1 MSDLKKE
8 DKMSNNMNHTENNE
22 NFWSEQ
28 NKSAFQKNLNDIFM
42 INPHYEQKILK
53 ESLALQSLAIIGAF
67 LIQALVKDS
76 SMLNKNLLFIA
87 ACSSATLAYIRAARK
102 KAVLKETLA
111 AVGIFS
117 FFGDRTSKTNNI
129 QEKMAIINQ
138 SNPILSPNYSSVYRQ
153 SKVAA
158 LLSGVALTGGYYFDK
173 VGLEPALLAGVA
185 ILSACNIY
193 DWMIAKNSVKRI
205 QRALPKGVKLP
216 CIENQRG

>member
-1 MSDLKKE
+1 MSGLKKE
-8 DKMSNNMNHTENNE
+8 DKMSNNINHTENNE
-22 NFWSEQ
+22 NFWSKQ
-28 NKSAFQKNLNDIFM
+28 NKSALQKNLNNVFEIK
-42 INPHYEQKILK
+42 PYWEQKISK
-53 ESLALQSLAIIGAF
+53 ESIALQSLAIIGAF
-67 LIQALVKDS
+67 MIHVFIKDS

-87 ACSSATLAYIRAARK
+87 ACSSATLAYIRAAKK

-117 FFGDRTSKTNNI
+117 FFGERTLKTNNI
-129 QEKMAIINQ
+129 QEKIAIINQ

-158 LLSGVALTGGYYFDK
+158 LLSGVALISGYYFDK
-173 VGLEPALLAGVA
+173 IGLEPALLAGVA

-193 DWMIAKNSVKRI
+193 DWTIAKNSVKRI
-205 QRALPKGVKLP
+205 QSALPKGVKLP